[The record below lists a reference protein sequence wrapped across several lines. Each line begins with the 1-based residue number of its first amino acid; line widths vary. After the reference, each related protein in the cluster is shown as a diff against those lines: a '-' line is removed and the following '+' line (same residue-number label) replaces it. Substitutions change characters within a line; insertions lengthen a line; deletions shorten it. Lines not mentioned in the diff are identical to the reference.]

1 MILNLSF
8 CTETPCNIKRHRTR
22 FQNGFGLIVSSEPT
36 NNLVYVPNCL
46 WCQVKT
52 NMPMHVKAI
61 WVYLSED
68 LHLLKCKSFFYVV
81 IYTASFAHL
90 TQTHHV
96 SQKKP
101 LLQNAPKTKI
111 HFG

>member
-68 LHLLKCKSFFYVV
+68 LHLLKCKSFFLCGDLHCKLC
-81 IYTASFAHL
+81 TFNTNASCQSKEAPFA
-90 TQTHHV
+90 
-96 SQKKP
+96 KC
-101 LLQNAPKTKI
+101 A
-111 HFG
+111 